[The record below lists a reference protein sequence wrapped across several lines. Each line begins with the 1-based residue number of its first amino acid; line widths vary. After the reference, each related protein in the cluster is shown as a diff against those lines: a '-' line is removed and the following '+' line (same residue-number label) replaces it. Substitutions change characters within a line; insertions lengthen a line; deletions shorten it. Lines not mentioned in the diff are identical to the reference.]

1 MIGFNKRGSNSL
13 RKWWWTLDSVSLV
26 LILSILLIGAL
37 LITTASPPV
46 AERLKLSSFYFV
58 HRQFVFLGLAL
69 VLMVFISSLDE
80 KKLKRLILMGFLA
93 CLFLMVIVLISGDE
107 VKGARR
113 WMNILGVSI
122 QPSEIM
128 KPIFIFL
135 VGLVLS
141 EKYNRANFPA
151 FSIAIGLHLLLCVL
165 LILQPDF
172 GMVIT
177 YTVVLAGQLF
187 LAGLSI
193 WWVVLVAA
201 VGILGGFGA
210 YFMLPHV
217 ARRIDNFL
225 NPDAGDNYQVEKSMD
240 SYVNGG
246 MFGVGPG
253 EGTVKSHL
261 PDSHTDF
268 IFAVAGEEFGAIASS
283 IIMLI
288 FLSLILRGLY
298 LLYKEQNLFKIYV
311 SGGIIILFA
320 LQTVFN
326 IGVTLHLFPTK
337 GMTLPLISYGGS
349 SAISFAICF
358 GIFLN
363 FTRKQNMSI
372 SRLENLK

>member
-1 MIGFNKRGSNSL
+1 MIGLNKRGSNSL
-13 RKWWWTLDSVSLV
+13 RKWWWTLDSVSLI

-58 HRQFVFLGLAL
+58 HRQFIFLGLAF

-80 KKLKRLILMGFLA
+80 KKLKRLILIGFIG
-93 CLFLMVIVLISGDE
+93 CLFLMIIVLINGEE

-113 WMNILGVSI
+113 WINIMGVSI
-122 QPSEIM
+122 QPSEVM

-141 EKYNRANFPA
+141 EKYNRSNFPA
-151 FSIAIGLHLLLCVL
+151 FSIAIALHLMICLL

-210 YFMLPHV
+210 YFTLPHV
-217 ARRIDNFL
+217 ARRINNFL

-246 MFGVGPG
+246 LFGVGPG

-283 IIMLI
+283 VIMLI

-311 SGGIIILFA
+311 SGGVIILFA